1 MWKWLGELIEK
12 HVNSV
17 ACTILLC
24 TTHGHF
30 AKTEEEKETLATDS
44 QKFQQ
49 FVALMER
56 NGFLNSTKSW
66 SKSLKISIP

>member
-1 MWKWLGELIEK
+1 MKIFSFHNQPFIDEQPLGELIEK

-30 AKTEEEKETLATDS
+30 AKTEEEK
-44 QKFQQ
+44 
-49 FVALMER
+49 R
-56 NGFLNSTKSW
+56 NFSHGFTK
-66 SKSLKISIP
+66 IPTIRCTYGA